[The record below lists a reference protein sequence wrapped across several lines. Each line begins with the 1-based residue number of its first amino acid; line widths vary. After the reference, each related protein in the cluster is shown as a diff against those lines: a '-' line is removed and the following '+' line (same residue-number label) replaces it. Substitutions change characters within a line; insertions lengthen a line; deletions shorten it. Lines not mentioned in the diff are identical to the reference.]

1 MNVLETTDLVA
12 GYGRLPV
19 LHGVSIQVP
28 ERGASAIIGPNGA
41 GKSTLMKTLAR
52 QIPVM
57 SGDIEIRGRSYRGR
71 DAVWAARNG
80 IAYVPQTG
88 NVFPDLSV
96 EENLRLGAFARS
108 DARAAIQEARDR
120 FPVLAERAPQSAGS
134 LSGGER
140 QILAIS
146 CALLMRPSLL
156 LLDEPTTGLSPKATR
171 MVVDWIGE
179 IIAGGTAVL
188 WVVEQQPKPVL
199 ERAEVAYMLEA
210 GQVRFAGEAG
220 PLLEEGR
227 LEELFLRRS

>member
-1 MNVLETTDLVA
+1 VTLLEAKDLVA

-19 LHGVSIQVP
+19 LHGVSIRVA
-28 ERGASAIIGPNGA
+28 EGGASAIIGPNGA

-52 QIPVM
+52 QLPVM
-57 SGDIEIRGRSYRGR
+57 GGDVELRGESYRMR

-80 IAYVPQTG
+80 IAYVPQSG

-96 EENLRLGAFARS
+96 EENLRVGAFNRG
-108 DARAAIQEARDR
+108 DASAAVREATDR
-120 FPVLAERAPQSAGS
+120 FPVLAQRARQSAGS

-156 LLDEPTTGLSPKATR
+156 LLDEPTTGLSPKATG
-171 MVVDWIGE
+171 VVVEWIGE
-179 IIAGGTAVL
+179 IIAEGTAVL
-188 WVVEQQPKPVL
+188 WVVEQRPEPVL
-199 ERAEVAYMLEA
+199 ERAVVAYMLEA

-220 PLLEEGR
+220 SLLEEGR
-227 LEELFLRRS
+227 LEELFLRQA